1 MDWNRLEFGN
11 GLEQV
16 GNGLEQVGTVWN
28 RLKLIDRACLRVK
41 KSRMRLLRVTTV
53 YSVQNLIYFMQYKFL
68 STVTDFIWKQVQCLN
83 ISFSGSK
90 MAVTTTSYIR
100 KQLVHEALAKEAQ

>member
-1 MDWNRLEFGN
+1 MEQVGIWKWIGTGWKWIGTGWN

-16 GNGLEQVGTVWN
+16 V
-28 RLKLIDRACLRVK
+28 DRACLRVK

-83 ISFSGSK
+83 ISFSCRK

-100 KQLVHEALAKEAQ
+100 KQLVHETLAKEAQ

>member
-53 YSVQNLIYFMQYKFL
+53 YSVQNGVVV
-68 STVTDFIWKQVQCLN
+68 SRCTV
-83 ISFSGSK
+83 
-90 MAVTTTSYIR
+90 YIR
-100 KQLVHEALAKEAQ
+100 YVIGKNNLS